1 MKKVLIYFSCFGDS
15 LGGSEYLPL
24 LFISEL
30 QRRCDV
36 TLALNWQSDIAH
48 IARLAGLS
56 IDTSNLKVEYVKPK
70 GSLLRKLD
78 AIVPF
83 YRVRRL
89 KELSKD
95 ADICISAANI
105 IDFGKPAHHFVYLMR
120 HFGDNAFYDYFM
132 HVPPL
137 RYVAH
142 LRRKLRTWIADHILR
157 PVLGVRSTRQILADP
172 HERIYPNSRYVE
184 TTMQSFYGLFTS
196 SVFYPPT
203 TFDFH
208 AETNPARHPLLVVC
222 IGRIIPEKRVT
233 EIIDIV
239 ARARRFANCDIRLG
253 IAGQLT
259 PQTSYTKTIE
269 TIASEREWIKLV
281 GALYGEEKER
291 FLLSGTYA
299 IHTRRDEEFGI
310 AVAEYIKAGLIPVVP
325 DEGGTPEVVDS
336 PALTYHTNEDAA
348 QILANLIADADF
360 RERERVHCA
369 ERAKFFSREAYLERQ
384 HELLNGIIDK

>member
-1 MKKVLIYFSCFGDS
+1 M
-15 LGGSEYLPL
+15 
-24 LFISEL
+24 
-30 QRRCDV
+30 
-36 TLALNWQSDIAH
+36 
-48 IARLAGLS
+48 
-56 IDTSNLKVEYVKPK
+56 
-70 GSLLRKLD
+70 
-78 AIVPF
+78 
-83 YRVRRL
+83 
-89 KELSKD
+89 
-95 ADICISAANI
+95 
-105 IDFGKPAHHFVYLMR
+105 
-120 HFGDNAFYDYFM
+120 
-132 HVPPL
+132 
-137 RYVAH
+137 
-142 LRRKLRTWIADHILR
+142 
-157 PVLGVRSTRQILADP
+157 
-172 HERIYPNSRYVE
+172 
-184 TTMQSFYGLFTS
+184 
-196 SVFYPPT
+196 
-203 TFDFH
+203 
-208 AETNPARHPLLVVC
+208 VC